1 MPHAHHHHEHHHAA
15 PDSFGQVFLIGI
27 VLNSLFV
34 VVEIIYGLQ
43 AQSLALL
50 ADAGHNLSDILGLIL
65 AWLGLHLASRA
76 PSMRRTYGLRRA
88 SILGALANGLFL
100 LISVGGIAWES
111 MLRFS
116 HPQAVAGHTVMWI
129 AGLGIM
135 INSVTAYL
143 FARNQQHNELN
154 MRAAFLHL
162 AADAAISAGVVLAGW
177 LILYTGLAWID
188 PLMSLAIAGIILWGT
203 WGVLHHAL
211 NLALDA
217 VPADIDIQAVQTY
230 LEQLE
235 GIQLAYHLHIWALST
250 EETALTVNLVQ
261 ETPVLNPDL
270 LEQIQHHLAEH
281 FNISHSTIQFELAN
295 PHNHYHLDCSKH

>member
-1 MPHAHHHHEHHHAA
+1 MPHAHHHEHSHAA
-15 PDSFGQVFLIGI
+15 PDTFGRVFLIGI
-27 VLNSLFV
+27 LLNSLFV
-34 VVEIIYGLQ
+34 SVEILYGLQ

-50 ADAGHNLSDILGLIL
+50 ADAGHNLSDVLGLIL

-111 MLRFS
+111 ILRFA

-129 AGLGIM
+129 AGLGIV
-135 INSVTAYL
+135 INSLTAYL

-177 LILYTGLAWID
+177 LILHTGLRWID
-188 PLMSLAIAGIILWGT
+188 PLISLVIAGIILWGT
-203 WGVLHHAL
+203 WGVLRNAL

-217 VPADIDIQAVQTY
+217 VPTQIDIQAVQTY

-261 ETPVLNPDL
+261 KEATLNRDL
-270 LEQIQHHLAEH
+270 LAQIQKYLTQH

-295 PHNHYHLDCSKH
+295 PHNHYHHDCIKH